1 MYKFAPAWEKERIV
15 FGAARPGYTDK
26 NVQDWIEFM
35 KRQNIKRVCCL
46 LDEQQLASYF
56 NLLNI
61 YKQEFG
67 NQLVCW
73 APIADFHLSN
83 LETLIHKILPFLIE
97 ADKQNEKV
105 VVHCSGG
112 IGRTGHVLAVWLVSV
127 RGLSNQAAI
136 NAVKRTGKNPYEA
149 AIVTV
154 FRGRNPLT
162 VVKELDVLL
171 NDCCLVVHKTF

>member
-1 MYKFAPAWEKERIV
+1 MYKFAPAWENEQIV

-26 NVQDWIEFM
+26 EVQNWIQFM
-35 KRQNIKRVCCL
+35 KSQNIKRVCCL
-46 LDEQQLASYF
+46 LPNQQLAYYS
-56 NLLNI
+56 NLLDS

-73 APIADFHLSN
+73 APIVDFHLSD
-83 LETLIHKILPFLIE
+83 LETLTQKILPFLIE

-112 IGRTGHVLAVWLVSV
+112 IGRTGHILAAWLVSV

-136 NAVKRTGKNPYEA
+136 NAVKKTGRNPYESALA
-149 AIVTV
+149 AV
-154 FRGRNPLT
+154 FIGRNPLK
-162 VVKELDVLL
+162 VVKELDLLL
-171 NDCCLVVHKTF
+171 NDCRLAIHKVF